1 MIVNFTKISVFL
13 SLVITGIYADENGA
27 LLFGGNCATCH
38 LQSRT
43 LSAPS
48 IFEIQTR
55 YKSIFADKEAFVLW
69 MSTWIAKPDAITSLM
84 PEAVK
89 KHGLMPELGYDTQ
102 ALQDISAYIYENNFS
117 KK

>member
-1 MIVNFTKISVFL
+1 
-13 SLVITGIYADENGA
+13 
-27 LLFGGNCATCH
+27 
-38 LQSRT
+38 
-43 LSAPS
+43 
-48 IFEIQTR
+48 
-55 YKSIFADKEAFVLW
+55 